1 MNGTLEEMAV
11 INFLRKQPKTTQKDI
26 AMHIGK
32 SERTVKA
39 ITVNLTEKGIIKR
52 KKGKR
57 NGYLEIK
64 TNEIIC

>member
-32 SERTVKA
+32 YERTDKA

>member
-1 MNGTLEEMAV
+1 
-11 INFLRKQPKTTQKDI
+11 
-26 AMHIGK
+26 MHIGK